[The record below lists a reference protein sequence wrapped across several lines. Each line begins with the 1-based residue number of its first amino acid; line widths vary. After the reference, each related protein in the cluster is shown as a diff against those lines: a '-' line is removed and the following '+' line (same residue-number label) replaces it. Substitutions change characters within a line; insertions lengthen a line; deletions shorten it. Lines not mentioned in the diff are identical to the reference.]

1 MNFPFLNWT
10 SISSE
15 LGRLFKSRRNMARAS
30 ATEGGDEYYDK
41 RSLAELG
48 EEFAKRRKPADDPT
62 LTPLQR
68 RMLSG
73 GP

>member
-1 MNFPFLNWT
+1 MNFPFLKW
-10 SISSE
+10 SFISSE
-15 LGRLFKSRRNMARAS
+15 FGRLFKPRHKLAETTSD
-30 ATEGGDEYYDK
+30 DENYDQ

-48 EEFAKRRKPADDPT
+48 EEFANKRKSADDPT

-73 GP
+73 GA